1 MVKTIRRQ
9 KKVCSISKWRE
20 RLTVS
25 NSYIEWHDL
34 ISKLTHGKHCYSVMP
49 DNSISSPGDAEHSL
63 SSSLKWEEIT
73 LGISRLKAI
82 ITRFIQLESVKKFM
96 IIDEFLI
103 QDLCTDVRLP
113 CYAIGKLRESKALH
127 YNQFERKKSWKQ
139 QQQLDKENKLK
150 MQSNLESY

>member
-1 MVKTIRRQ
+1 MKPADP
-9 KKVCSISKWRE
+9 
-20 RLTVS
+20 
-25 NSYIEWHDL
+25 YIEWHDL

-49 DNSISSPGDAEHSL
+49 DNSISSQGDAEHSL
-63 SSSLKWEEIT
+63 SSSLKREEIT

-113 CYAIGKLRESKALH
+113 CYRKI
-127 YNQFERKKSWKQ
+127 ERKQSITLQPIRAK
-139 QQQLDKENKLK
+139 KELK
-150 MQSNLESY
+150 AAATVR